1 MSKKNITILF
11 IVMII
16 VALGAGLYLY
26 QINKVEPLPENNN
39 PIPELKS
46 RDQILLELN
55 SFPAPENV
63 KSEKE
68 IIKELNSF
76 KTPTKVKSR
85 EEILNELNGAST
97 SN

>member
-1 MSKKNITILF
+1 
-11 IVMII
+11 MII
-16 VALGAGLYLY
+16 LALGIGFYLY
-26 QINKVEPLPENNN
+26 QINKVEPLPDNNN

-55 SFPAPENV
+55 SFPPPENL
-63 KSEKE
+63 KSEAE

-85 EEILNELNGAST
+85 EEIIKELNGAST